1 MSKDTELLANLLLN
15 LAEVII
21 CSACSAAPNND
32 DGSPR
37 LFGAAWD
44 AFGDMQELI
53 DEAGR
58 ADE

>member
-1 MSKDTELLANLLLN
+1 MNKDTELLANLLLQ
-15 LAEVII
+15 LAAVVIH
-21 CSACSAAPNND
+21 ANAKDFEP
-32 DGSPR
+32 
-37 LFGAAWD
+37 AWD